1 MEGYLG
7 EQIIEIE
14 APIPPTTWALH
25 WLERYSQI
33 DGEHRKTWVLD
44 QVARILRGTPVIA
57 KLASWENGTVEMRT
71 RSASHPKP
79 IDPGS
84 RLTKMMASIRGTW
97 VSHRDR

>member
-14 APIPPTTWALH
+14 ALIPPTTWALH

-33 DGEHRKTWVLD
+33 DGEHHKAWVLD

-57 KLASWENGTVEMRT
+57 KLASWENGAVEMRY
-71 RSASHPKP
+71 SLGEPSEAYLS
-79 IDPGS
+79 
-84 RLTKMMASIRGTW
+84 W
-97 VSHRDR
+97 VAAYEDGGEYSWDVGIAP